1 MSNAN
6 DDFWL
11 ALNLSGIGGNLV
23 QVQPTTPSSNDPLGG
38 LINSIPGL
46 GSVLDNITSSIGGGL
61 SDLQGSILGNLTSA
75 LGVKDVYIL
84 YASKMCQGDFQNPS
98 DANSDVKVDSCYT
111 YSDGGAGE

>member
-1 MSNAN
+1 MSSAN

-11 ALNLSGIGGNLV
+11 ALNLSGVGGNLV

-46 GSVLDNITSSIGGGL
+46 GSVLDNITSSIGSGI